1 MMILGK
7 QVEGALT
14 LFVLIFALFSP
25 KNYNFFTIFFFGYF
39 ELAIIPFWFIFL

>member
-25 KNYNFFTIFFFGYF
+25 KKYNFLQYF
-39 ELAIIPFWFIFL
+39 SSDILN